1 METKNNFFMRG
12 MITKEQ
18 IEELKKRAAERRKMG
33 VKPEF
38 LKNKEEIIAK
48 FRERM
53 NQMKLTQNIE
63 NNEQ

>member
-1 METKNNFFMRG
+1 MEAKNNFF

-38 LKNKEEIIAK
+38 LKNKEEIMAK